1 MDCIKHMLA
10 PHVASILEKDEK
22 MTALAYKMYEL
33 QLEYLDNI
41 IDLSK
46 WGPSSKLAIVGGI
59 MVNCDGKG
67 NDMFVPLKF
76 EIRTKFGSTN
86 IFKQGFGYDRVAPYL
101 EQEGWNDDY
110 TDDGNA

>member
-1 MDCIKHMLA
+1 
-10 PHVASILEKDEK
+10 
-22 MTALAYKMYEL
+22 
-33 QLEYLDNI
+33 
-41 IDLSK
+41 
-46 WGPSSKLAIVGGI
+46 

-101 EQEGWNDDY
+101 EQEGWNDDFS
-110 TDDGNA
+110 DNGNA